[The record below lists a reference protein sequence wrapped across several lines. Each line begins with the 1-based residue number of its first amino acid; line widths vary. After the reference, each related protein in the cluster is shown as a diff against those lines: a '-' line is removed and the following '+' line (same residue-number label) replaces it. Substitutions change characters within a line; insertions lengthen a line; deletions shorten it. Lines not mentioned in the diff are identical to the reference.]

1 MVQTMYRA
9 WLTLIAALPLAA
21 GSFDK
26 TVEPF
31 LQANCFLC
39 HSEKT
44 HTADLNL
51 QVFRSPADV
60 LQKRELWER
69 VEIKLKTGEMPPKG
83 LPRPDPRQLQAVT
96 DWIENEFARADRK
109 LKPDP
114 GHVTAH
120 RLNRF
125 EYNNTIHDLLAVD
138 FQPADDFPAD
148 DSGYGFDNIGDVL
161 SLSPLLME
169 KYLAAAE
176 KIARAAIAAD
186 PLPKPSLVKLKRAA
200 DSKAPS
206 FSAVYT
212 FAVEGDYEIRTQ
224 IGGRRDPAKA
234 VLSLDGKPQ
243 ESFELDL
250 DPRIPRLA
258 DFKLHIAR
266 GEHKLSVQL
275 AAGDSPPIKVDLKD
289 PTPSVNSIE
298 LRGPY
303 RPVAPPPPESHK
315 RIFVCG
321 HASGQHTAS
330 CARQDLREIARR
342 AWRRPVSDTEVEG
355 LARFVAMAQ
364 QNGDSFEQGM
374 RVALEVVLVSPH
386 FLFRI
391 ERDPE
396 PVNPGKTYR
405 VGEFELASRLSYFLW
420 SSLPDDELFRLA
432 ERKELHKSAIL
443 AAQVKRMLANAK
455 SKRLVRNFAGQWL
468 ELRNLESA
476 KPDPDKFPGFDN
488 ELREAMRTETELFFE
503 AVIKEDRS
511 ILDFIDAKFTFIN
524 GRLARHY
531 GIPGVSGNEFR
542 RVALTDDRR
551 SGVLTQ
557 ASVLTVSS
565 YATRTS
571 PVIRGKFLLENIL
584 NAPPPPPPANVPNLD
599 EAAVGKTASLREQLE
614 KHRTGSCASCHAR
627 MDPLGFGLENFDA
640 IGRWREFD
648 GKFRVDA
655 AGTLP
660 NGKNFNG
667 PVELKQILKGDS
679 AAFADCLT
687 EKLLTYALGRGLER
701 YDKPAVQLIS
711 RHTAQADYRF
721 SRLVLEIVD
730 SLPFQMRRGAVVKGG
745 P

>member
-1 MVQTMYRA
+1 MYRA
-9 WLTLIAALPLAA
+9 WLVLIAALPLA
-21 GSFDK
+21 GGGFEK

-31 LQANCFLC
+31 LQANCFVC

-51 QVFRSPADV
+51 EAFRSPADV
-60 LQKRELWER
+60 LAKRELWER
-69 VEIKLKTGEMPPKG
+69 VETKLKTGEMPPNG
-83 LPRPDPRQLQAVT
+83 LPRPPGDQIQAVT
-96 DWIENEFARADRK
+96 DWIDNEFARADRK

-114 GHVTAH
+114 GRVTAH

-176 KIARAAIAAD
+176 KIAKATIAAD
-186 PLPKPSLVKLKRAA
+186 PLPKPSLVKLKRAP
-200 DSKAPS
+200 DSKAPG
-206 FSAVYT
+206 FSAAYN

-224 IGGRRDPAKA
+224 INGRRDPAKA
-234 VLSLDGKPQ
+234 VLSLDGNAQ
-243 ESFELDL
+243 ESIELDL

-266 GEHKLSVQL
+266 GEHTLAVQL
-275 AAGDSPPIKVDLKD
+275 APGDSEPIKVELKD
-289 PTPSVNSIE
+289 PKPSVNSIE
-298 LRGPY
+298 VRGPY

-321 HASGQHTAS
+321 HASGQHTAA
-330 CARQDLREIARR
+330 CARLDLREIARR
-342 AWRRPVSDTEVEG
+342 AWRRPVTDTEVDG

-374 RVALEVVLVSPH
+374 RVALEAVLVSPH

-391 ERDPE
+391 ERDPQ
-396 PVNPGKTYR
+396 PDNRAKPYR

-443 AAQVKRMLANAK
+443 AAQVKRILADAK

-476 KPDPDKFPGFDN
+476 KPDPHKFPGFDN
-488 ELREAMRTETELFFE
+488 ELREAMRTETEMFFE
-503 AVIKEDRS
+503 DVIQEDRS

-531 GIPGVSGNEFR
+531 GIPGVTGNEFR
-542 RVALTDDRR
+542 KVALNDDRR
-551 SGVLTQ
+551 GGVLTQ

-599 EAAVGKTASLREQLE
+599 ESAVGTTASWREQLE

-627 MDPLGFGLENFDA
+627 MDPLGFGLENYDA

-648 GKFRVDA
+648 GKFPVDA

-660 NGKNFNG
+660 SGESFKG

-679 AAFADCLT
+679 SAFAECLT

-721 SRLVLEIVD
+721 SRLVLEIVN
-730 SLPFQMRRGAVVKGG
+730 SLPFQMRRGASVKGG
-745 P
+745 S

>member
-1 MVQTMYRA
+1 MRRA
-9 WLTLIAALPLAA
+9 WFTLIAALPLAA
-21 GSFDK
+21 GGFEK
-26 TVEPF
+26 TVAPF
-31 LQANCFLC
+31 LQSHCFVC
-39 HSEKT
+39 HSEKA
-44 HTADLNL
+44 HTADVNL
-51 QVFRSPADV
+51 QAFRSPADV
-60 LQKRELWER
+60 LAKRELWER

-83 LPRPDPRQLQAVT
+83 LPRPDARQLQAVT
-96 DWIENEFARADRK
+96 DWIDNEFARADRK

-176 KIARAAIAAD
+176 KIAKAAIAAD
-186 PLPKPSLVKLKRAA
+186 PLPKPSLVKLKRAG
-200 DSKAPS
+200 DSKAPG
-206 FSAVYT
+206 FSAVYN
-212 FAVEGDYEIRTQ
+212 FAVEGDYEIRTG

-234 VLSLDGKPQ
+234 VLSLDGNQKD
-243 ESFELDL
+243 SFELDL

-266 GEHKLSVQL
+266 GEHKLNVQL
-275 AAGDSPPIKVDLKD
+275 AAGDSQPIKVDLKD
-289 PTPSVNSIE
+289 PVPSVNSIE

-303 RPVAPPPPESHK
+303 HPVAPPPPESHR

-321 HASGQHTAS
+321 HASGQHTAA

-342 AWRRPVSDTEVEG
+342 AWRRPVSDIEVDG

-374 RVALEVVLVSPH
+374 RVALEAVLVSPH

-396 PVNPGKTYR
+396 PDKPAKTYR

-432 ERKELHKSAIL
+432 ERKELHKPAIL
-443 AAQVKRMLANAK
+443 TSQVKRMLADAR

-503 AVIKEDRS
+503 AVIREDRS

-531 GIPGVSGNEFR
+531 GLPGVAGNEFR

-551 SGVLTQ
+551 GGVLTQ

-584 NAPPPPPPANVPNLD
+584 NAPPPPPPPNVPNLD
-599 EAAVGKTASLREQLE
+599 EAAVGTTASLREQLE

-640 IGRWREFD
+640 IGRWREYD
-648 GKFRVDA
+648 GKFPVDA
-655 AGTLP
+655 GGTLP
-660 NGKNFNG
+660 NGKSFKG
-667 PVELKQILKGDS
+667 PVELKQILKADS
-679 AAFADCLT
+679 AAFAECLT

-711 RHTAQADYRF
+711 CHTAQADYRF
-721 SRLVLEIVD
+721 SRLVLEIVN

-745 P
+745 S